1 MSVTVYN
8 DLDPEVRD
16 ILVNT
21 AREVAL
27 WSRDAGAKADKALLD
42 ELTAG
47 GMEVNTDDR
56 AAFVEASK
64 PIYDKLASEIDGG
77 KALVDAALATAD

>member
-1 MSVTVYN
+1 MSVAAYN
-8 DLDPEVRD
+8 DMDPEIRD

-47 GMEVNTDDR
+47 GMEVNTADR
-56 AAFVEASK
+56 AAFVKASK
-64 PIYDKLASEIDGG
+64 PIYAKFASEIDGG
-77 KALVDAALATAD
+77 QALVDAALATAN